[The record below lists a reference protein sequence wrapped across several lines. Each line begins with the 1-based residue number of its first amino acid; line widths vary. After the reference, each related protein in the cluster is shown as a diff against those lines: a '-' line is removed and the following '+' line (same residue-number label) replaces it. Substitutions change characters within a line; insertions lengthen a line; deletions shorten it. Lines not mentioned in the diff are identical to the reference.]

1 MKTVTVNAASGSYP
15 VHIGRGLLSDPD
27 LIAGLVPGMQVFL
40 VSNETVGPLYSA
52 SLGKTLEKFE
62 TSGYE
67 LPDGER
73 FKNLEYFSVLLDRLV
88 DSGMH
93 RDATILSLGG
103 GVVSDI
109 AGFAAAC
116 YQRGIAHII
125 CPTTLL
131 AQADAA
137 IGGKTAI
144 NHEGGKNLVGAFHQ
158 PLAVVSDLA
167 TLDTLDD
174 RHMRAGMAE
183 IVKSA
188 LIADETFFTW
198 LESHA
203 GEVLMRDQQ
212 ALIHAIESTCRIKAR
227 IVSEDE
233 KESGPRALLNL
244 GHSFAHAI
252 ETESDYRYLHG
263 EAVAVGLLLAA
274 EVAVRVGLAGAELV
288 QRICNLNEK
297 CGLPT
302 GIEGLEPGEL
312 AKRMALDKKVLSGK
326 LTLVLPEKPG
336 SAVLCDSFDPALPE
350 SVMREYCR

>member
-1 MKTVTVNAASGSYP
+1 MLG
-15 VHIGRGLLSDPD
+15 DPD
-27 LIAGLVPGMQVFL
+27 LIAGMVPGKQVFL
-40 VSNETVGPLYSA
+40 VSNETVGPLHA
-52 SLGKTLEKFE
+52 ATLEKTLAAFE
-62 TSGYE
+62 TSTYE

-73 FKNLEYFSVLLDRLV
+73 FKNLKHFSILLDRLV

-116 YQRGIAHII
+116 YQRGIAHIV

-144 NHEGGKNLVGAFHQ
+144 NHECGKNLIGAFHQ
-158 PLAVVSDLA
+158 PIGVVADIAV
-167 TLDTLDD
+167 LDTLDD
-174 RHMRAGMAE
+174 RQMRAGMAE

-188 LIADETFFTW
+188 LIADESFFTW

-212 ALIHAIESTCRIKAR
+212 SLIHAIESSCQIKAR

-233 KESGPRALLNL
+233 KESGSRALLNL

-252 ETESDYRYLHG
+252 EAESDYRYLHG

-274 EVAVRVGLAGAELV
+274 EVAVRVGLADAALI
-288 QRICNLNEK
+288 QRIRNLNER

-302 GIEGLEPGEL
+302 SIEGLSPGNL
-312 AKRMALDKKVLSGK
+312 AKKMAMDKKVLSGK

-336 SAVLCDSFDPALPE
+336 SAVLCDNFDPALPE
-350 SVMREYCR
+350 SVMREYCC